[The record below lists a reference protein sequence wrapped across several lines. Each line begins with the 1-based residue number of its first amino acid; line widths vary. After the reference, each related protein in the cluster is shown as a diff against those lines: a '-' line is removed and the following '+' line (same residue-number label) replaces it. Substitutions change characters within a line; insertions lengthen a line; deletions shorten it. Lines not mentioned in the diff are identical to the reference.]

1 MNGDLPGQDQ
11 QFIGCVGSH
20 THARTHDRDN
30 RRSYTK
36 RQNRYEAEHSHN
48 SRKKTNCLR
57 DAKLNPKVM
66 LSEDNFGYRDARI
79 NNYALEMGTS
89 VRT

>member
-1 MNGDLPGQDQ
+1 MNGDLSGQDR
-11 QFIGCVGSH
+11 QFTGCVGSH
-20 THARTHDRDN
+20 TQARTHDRDN

-48 SRKKTNCLR
+48 SGRKTNCLR
-57 DAKLNPKVM
+57 DAKLNRKVR
-66 LSEDNFGYRDARI
+66 LSKGNFGYRDARI
-79 NNYALEMGTS
+79 NNYALETGTS